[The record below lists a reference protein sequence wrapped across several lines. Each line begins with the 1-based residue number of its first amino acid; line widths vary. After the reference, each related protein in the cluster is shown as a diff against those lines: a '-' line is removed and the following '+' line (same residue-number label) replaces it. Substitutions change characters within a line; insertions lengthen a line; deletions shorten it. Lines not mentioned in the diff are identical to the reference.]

1 MLTPSLISTFPGSQL
16 VSVSQLMQ
24 PEIHWL
30 RHASGRAV
38 PLQDGLRR
46 LSDWWQLR
54 MVTVCHGIGIW
65 RKTVKH
71 HDNDISIFQAFQAYY
86 IGPANPKNWKECPG
100 RFLWCWKRSK
110 QNRAPSRSQ
119 VWKNQLLLWRL
130 LAADCS
136 CCDKAAAGWCFQH
149 DSAVFFCVF
158 ANHQTRFNG
167 FHMDFIWISYGF
179 HMDFIGPAILWF
191 LWSTRSFQQVT
202 TWGRSTEAWRDPD
215 PHRLFSLSAASLCCF
230 DALPRE
236 LCQYLDLPCKIGHQF
251 GLSST
256 DQWVSSW
263 EAESSVCL
271 DSSGSEQRHRCL
283 IAWIH
288 LYSTVFIVFS
298 IFLAISVTSCCGCKM
313 LKQEITK
320 HFEHLWTNCVKRC
333 EELKLPRFEVMS
345 TSISVATSQTRSC
358 KSYQFLV
365 FVMSFFTKLFEIIR
379 SHLHFIFFPSVR
391 SFQGR
396 LAHRR

>member
-1 MLTPSLISTFPGSQL
+1 MPRYWNLEEDRETSWQWHQYFSSFSSLLYRPGKSQKLERMPWQVSLVLKALEAESSAEQVAGVEESVVALEAVGSGLLMLWQSSRWVMLSAWF
-16 VSVSQLMQ
+16 
-24 PEIHWL
+24 
-30 RHASGRAV
+30 SGV
-38 PLQDGLRR
+38 FLC
-46 LSDWWQLR
+46 
-54 MVTVCHGIGIW
+54 VCESS
-65 RKTVKH
+65 
-71 HDNDISIFQAFQAYY
+71 NPFQ
-86 IGPANPKNWKECPG
+86 
-100 RFLWCWKRSK
+100 
-110 QNRAPSRSQ
+110 
-119 VWKNQLLLWRL
+119 
-130 LAADCS
+130 
-136 CCDKAAAGWCFQH
+136 
-149 DSAVFFCVF
+149 
-158 ANHQTRFNG
+158 
-167 FHMDFIWISYGF
+167 WISYGF

-202 TWGRSTEAWRDPD
+202 TWGRSTKAWRDPD